1 MPQVVRENI
10 DDLHITLSLTFTK
23 EDYKDKVEKKLN
35 KIKNTAS
42 IKGFRPGKVPAS
54 RVRSMYAQSTLG
66 EVIEHE
72 IQHTLDHYIKENN
85 LQYFGQPLTSEAQEK
100 QYLAYESDADYTFKF
115 DLGLMPT
122 FTLNRLDKDDVFTAY
137 KISVSEEEVDKEM
150 DNMQR
155 KTAAR
160 SKIEEGAIIED
171 DLLKI
176 DVVEL
181 ENGEAKEGGI
191 HHNFSILVKGLED
204 DIKAKV
210 LTLSV
215 NDTFQ
220 FDIFNLE
227 KGSDTKL
234 VKKYFLG
241 ISEEDDR
248 AISDTF
254 EATIEEITRIDLPE
268 LNEEFLTKQ
277 FGEEVKTIEDA
288 RGVIRQQIESY
299 LGVQANNLI
308 DNQIRVKLMEKNPL
322 DFPTRFL
329 RRWLLETNEK
339 MTEEKVDAD
348 LEVFVKDLQ
357 WTIVRDRIAKE
368 ENVEIEFEDIRYEV
382 ESNLRNYFGFQL
394 PDEYIATTVNKMLE
408 DEKTINETYYKLMNE
423 EIFNI
428 LRKNV
433 HTEEKK
439 VELEAFYEI
448 AKNFKR

>member
-160 SKIEEGAIIED
+160 TKIEEGAIIED

-254 EATIEEITRIDLPE
+254 EATIQEITRIDLPE

-288 RGVIRQQIESY
+288 RAVIRQQIESY

-322 DFPTRFL
+322 EFPTRFL

>member
-54 RVRSMYAQSTLG
+54 RVRSMYAQTTLG

-72 IQHTLDHYIKENN
+72 IQHTLDHYIKENK
-85 LQYFGQPLTSEAQEK
+85 LQYFGQPLTSERQEK

-115 DLGLMPT
+115 DLGLMPD
-122 FTLNRLDKDDVFTAY
+122 FELNRLDKDDVFTAY
-137 KISVSEEEVDKEM
+137 KINVSEEEVDKEM
-150 DNMQR
+150 ENMRR
-155 KTAAR
+155 KTAER
-160 SKIEEGAIIED
+160 TKIESGAIVED
-171 DLLKI
+171 DLIKI
-176 DVVEL
+176 DVIEL

-191 HHNFSILVKGLED
+191 QHNFSILVKGLED

-210 LTLSV
+210 LALSV

-220 FDIFNLE
+220 CDIFNLE

-254 EATIEEITRIDLPE
+254 EATIQEITRIDLPE
-268 LNEEFLTKQ
+268 LTEEFLIKQ
-277 FGEEVKTIEDA
+277 FGESVTTVEGA
-288 RGVIRQQIESY
+288 REVIRQQIESY
-299 LGVQANNLI
+299 LAVQANNLI

-322 DFPTRFL
+322 EFPTRFL

-348 LEVFVKDLQ
+348 LDLFVKDLQ

-433 HTEEKK
+433 HTEEKR
-439 VELEAFYEI
+439 VELDAFYEI

>member
-122 FTLNRLDKDDVFTAY
+122 FTLNKLDKDDVFTAY

-191 HHNFSILVKGLED
+191 HHNFSILVKGLEE

>member
-1 MPQVVRENI
+1 M
-10 DDLHITLSLTFTK
+10 
-23 EDYKDKVEKKLN
+23 
-35 KIKNTAS
+35 
-42 IKGFRPGKVPAS
+42 
-54 RVRSMYAQSTLG
+54 
-66 EVIEHE
+66 
-72 IQHTLDHYIKENN
+72 
-85 LQYFGQPLTSEAQEK
+85 
-100 QYLAYESDADYTFKF
+100 
-115 DLGLMPT
+115 
-122 FTLNRLDKDDVFTAY
+122 
-137 KISVSEEEVDKEM
+137 
-150 DNMQR
+150 
-155 KTAAR
+155 
-160 SKIEEGAIIED
+160 
-171 DLLKI
+171 
-176 DVVEL
+176 
-181 ENGEAKEGGI
+181 
-191 HHNFSILVKGLED
+191 
-204 DIKAKV
+204 
-210 LTLSV
+210 
-215 NDTFQ
+215 
-220 FDIFNLE
+220 
-227 KGSDTKL
+227 
-234 VKKYFLG
+234 KKYFLG

-448 AKNFKR
+448 AKNFKKPHSTTASL